1 MAYSTNPNL
10 PKARALA
17 MQLLVRDCTPSQIVA
32 NRCGVHRSTI
42 WRWKRKW
49 DKLNEY
55 VQFGNPNRPTRTYS
69 KANHLLR
76 CTWLIPTHTSRP
88 HTSPTAVNQQIVAL
102 VLTIR
107 EQLKR
112 CAEVVWHHL
121 VATLRVSVSLSS
133 VRRILRRHHC
143 FDGARK
149 KRVRPDNPRRP
160 HVTRPGELV
169 QTDTIHHVDPR
180 SGKRLYYYTVI
191 DLFTRMTHVILAPK
205 LSPGLAA
212 RAVLE
217 AQDAWSFA
225 ISMVQTDNGP
235 EYGRY
240 FEQVLRSRGITTRH
254 SRLHRPND
262 NAFVERFNRTVQT
275 ECIGYS
281 WHRSVPLRH
290 QRDTL
295 TAYLDYYNTKR
306 VHLGIQSRYLLVVAK
321 VLRFIRFT
329 LPDSQNLRPSSPT

>member
-10 PKARALA
+10 PKARATALK
-17 MQLLVRDCTPSQIVA
+17 LLLLEKLPLQVVA

-42 WRWKRKW
+42 WRWKQKW
-49 DKLNEY
+49 DTLNEFR
-55 VQFGNPNRPTRTYS
+55 QLTNDNRPARTVG
-69 KANHLLR
+69 KEHLRLCR
-76 CTWLIPTHTSRP
+76 WLIATGSSRP
-88 HTSPTAVNQQIVAL
+88 QTSPTAVSQEIVTL

-121 VATLRVSVSLSS
+121 VTTLRVSVSLSS
-133 VRRILRRHHC
+133 VRRILRRHHY

-169 QTDTIHHVDPR
+169 QTDTIHHVDPA
-180 SGKRLYYYTVI
+180 SGRRLYYYTVI

-217 AQDAWSFA
+217 AQDSWGLT
-225 ISMVQTDNGP
+225 ISMVQADNGP

-240 FEQVLRSRGITTRH
+240 FEQVLRARGITTRH

-262 NAFVERFNRTVQT
+262 NAHIERFNRTIQT

-281 WHRSVPLRH
+281 WHRSVPLQH

-306 VHLGIQSRYLLVVAK
+306 VHLGIQMQIPTQM
-321 VLRFIRFT
+321 LRR
-329 LPDSQNLRPSSPT
+329 S